1 MIPLKS
7 QDDVIRD
14 LQAMGFELFV
24 HRTSSWKYSLV
35 GDNGTR
41 RDVYAPL
48 RGELIEPALAVT
60 FDKRKAPS
68 SKKVPRAVASNRFLI
83 TLLQLVPFE
92 S

>member
-24 HRTSSWKYSLV
+24 HRTSSWKFSLV

-41 RDVYAPL
+41 RDVYAC
-48 RGELIEPALAVT
+48 ETTKHAC
-60 FDKRKAPS
+60 FSD
-68 SKKVPRAVASNRFLI
+68 ASAGSLHETI
-83 TLLQLVPFE
+83 ICYGATSGAQDYIY
-92 S
+92 